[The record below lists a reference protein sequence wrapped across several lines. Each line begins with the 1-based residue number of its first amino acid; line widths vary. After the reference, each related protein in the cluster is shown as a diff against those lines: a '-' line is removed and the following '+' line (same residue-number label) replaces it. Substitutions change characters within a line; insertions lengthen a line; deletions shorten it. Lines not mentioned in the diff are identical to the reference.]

1 MFLTLIDDIHIGSLG
16 RLAYLSAMSE
26 VATNTQ
32 RKRHGAHQP
41 WGYRPEAFRWMG
53 EQIVGINF
61 LPLARDMRAWLLRR
75 GNLSVL
81 SITDTQVEGGF
92 TNPYTFSGV
101 SLTLIMAK
109 VVNDFHQ
116 FCTTQTSDHNEVD
129 AEIERLRL
137 YNEIVLYAAR
147 ICEAAIKQLLYCTQ
161 FPGSRYKRM
170 ALGSLLESAC
180 PRCKNES
187 GREPHTVSFVGSL
200 AHPFHLCLEFEHC
213 AMEHMDLVNKIRNSE
228 AAHSGIQTLHTRTVE
243 DSKTQLLKDGDEVLS
258 GFLHMLSH
266 VEQLETGMLGDLE
279 LKGQAIILLKRKGLG
294 AKDCN
299 FNLTP
304 GEPFVFGAADG
315 DNANSLAACVS

>member
-1 MFLTLIDDIHIGSLG
+1 
-16 RLAYLSAMSE
+16 MSD
-26 VATNTQ
+26 VAANAQ

-41 WGYRPEAFRWMG
+41 WGYRPEAFRWIG

-61 LPLARDMRAWLLRR
+61 LPFGRDMCAWLLRR
-75 GNLSVL
+75 GNLSIL
-81 SITDTQVEGGF
+81 STADKHADGGF
-92 TNPYTFSGV
+92 TNPYTFSGA

-161 FPGSRYKRM
+161 FPESRYKRM
-170 ALGSLLESAC
+170 ALGSLLESPC
-180 PRCKNES
+180 PSCKSES
-187 GREPHTVSFVGSL
+187 GGKPHTVSFVGSL

-228 AAHSGIQTLHTRTVE
+228 AAHSSIQTLNTRTVE

-258 GFLHMLSH
+258 GFVHMLSH
-266 VEQLETGMLGDLE
+266 VEQLETKMRDDLG
-279 LKGQAIILLKRKGLG
+279 LKGQAIILLKRKGLA

-304 GEPFVFGAADG
+304 GDPFVFGAATPG
-315 DNANSLAACVS
+315 